1 MSISVHVSVMLE
13 PCKWTKRQND
23 GKNRRVK
30 KMLGHI
36 FMEDA
41 VGKVISTSFQCFLVF
56 KFKKVSTSLF
66 YTIQCSY
73 IKSEEEE
80 G

>member
-41 VGKVISTSFQCFLVF
+41 VGKVISTSLQWFLV
-56 KFKKVSTSLF
+56 
-66 YTIQCSY
+66 
-73 IKSEEEE
+73 
-80 G
+80 

>member
-23 GKNRRVK
+23 GQNRRVK

-36 FMEDA
+36 FMEDT
-41 VGKVISTSFQCFLVF
+41 VGKVISTSFQWFLVF
-56 KFKKVSTSLF
+56 KKSL
-66 YTIQCSY
+66 C
-73 IKSEEEE
+73 KSFLYNSMLIHQV
-80 G
+80 

>member
-36 FMEDA
+36 FMEDT
-41 VGKVISTSFQCFLVF
+41 VGKVISTSFQWFLVF
-56 KFKKVSTSLF
+56 KKVSASLF

-80 G
+80 R